1 MNQEER
7 LQINSETKEMLRKG
21 TIQQVK
27 SKPAEFLNNLFLV
40 NNKVGAHRPVINLKF
55 LNSHT
60 LARFQNG
67 RDGFNKGS
75 NPRKLLFDK
84 DRSKRSLFWDTSRQK
99 LKKIYSFSMGRK
111 FILIPLLMFCPG
123 SSPS

>member
-67 RDGFNKGS
+67 RDDLIKALIRENYFLIKID
-75 NPRKLLFDK
+75 LK
-84 DRSKRSLFWDTSRQK
+84 DPYF
-99 LKKIYSFSMGRK
+99 G
-111 FILIPLLMFCPG
+111 IPLDKSFRKYIPFQWEG
-123 SSPS
+123 NSY